1 MVETGK
7 LYTLIR
13 EVGIVSYNVCDH
25 HNPKLR
31 TRSSF
36 IDIHKFQ
43 IPFIILEEHISKRSD
58 EYWVKVVIED
68 QTGWICVDP
77 DQLRI
82 FKSY

>member
-1 MVETGK
+1 MIETGK

-43 IPFIILEEHISKRSD
+43 IPFIILEEHISRRSD

-68 QTGWICVDP
+68 QTGWICVAP

>member
-1 MVETGK
+1 MIETGK

-43 IPFIILEEHISKRSD
+43 IPFIILEEHISRRSD

-68 QTGWICVDP
+68 QAGWICVDP
-77 DQLRI
+77 DQLKL

>member
-1 MVETGK
+1 MIETGK

-25 HNPKLR
+25 PDPKSR

-43 IPFIILEEHISKRSD
+43 IPFIVLEDYVSKRSH

-68 QTGWICVDP
+68 QTGWICVEP
-77 DQLRI
+77 EQLRI